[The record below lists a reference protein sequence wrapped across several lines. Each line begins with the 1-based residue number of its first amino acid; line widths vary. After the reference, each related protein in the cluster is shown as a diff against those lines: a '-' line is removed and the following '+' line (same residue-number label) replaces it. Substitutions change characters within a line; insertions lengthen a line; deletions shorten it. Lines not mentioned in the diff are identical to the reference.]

1 MQPLSADDP
10 DRVGGYALL
19 GRLGR
24 GAMGAV
30 YLARSRGGRPVAV
43 KVVKAELAEDPT
55 FRERFRREVAS
66 ARAVGGFWTAAVVD
80 ADTEA
85 PRPWFASEYVAGPTL
100 HEAVTRHGPL
110 PEHAVRLLGAGLAEA
125 LAAIHGANLVHRD
138 LKPGNV
144 LLGADG
150 PRVIDFGI
158 SRALERAGL
167 TMTGMF
173 FGTPGFFSPEQTTG
187 EEIGPPSDVFSLGAV
202 LVFAATGV
210 GPFGDGH
217 TTAMLYRVV
226 HAEADLSRLSPGL
239 RALIGPCLAKNP
251 AARPSAEQLL
261 AAIGDHGGST
271 REATSW
277 LPAAVTTLI
286 DERTAL
292 VAAPPP
298 RRPTLVVPAPG
309 VPAPGVPAPGVPA
322 PTRVGPPVGQP
333 TLVATA
339 EAPVAAPPPARLPP
353 PPSPKPP
360 TQVMTAPEEPPA
372 EAGPPLPVAAVQAV
386 SRAVEKVRA
395 GNAARQRARAAT
407 QAAAQRLEQA
417 MAGGVRFAAA
427 KAGSVFFGVLGLTL
441 AAGLVYMINLRGT
454 PSNLG
459 VVLTAAL
466 ACAYFAGSGVL
477 SLVRAALPSVEL
489 VVSPVGVTL
498 CQGRRRRHL
507 DWHHITRIGV
517 VGRGRRQYLVA
528 WLAAGV
534 DVPNAL
540 VGHRFRPHQ
549 GGIRLFPLGGGN
561 RPRREVRQHAR
572 DVRAALA
579 HYARGCYDPQL

>member
-125 LAAIHGANLVHRD
+125 LVAIHGAGLVHRD

-187 EEIGPPSDVFSLGAV
+187 DEIGPPSDVFSLGAV

-226 HAEADLSRLSPGL
+226 HAEPDLSRLTPGL
-239 RALIGPCLAKNP
+239 RALVGPCLAKNP
-251 AARPSAEQLL
+251 AARPTAEQLL
-261 AAIGDHGGST
+261 TAIGDVGGST
-271 REATSW
+271 RDATRW

-298 RRPTLVVPAPG
+298 PRLPAPTRA
-309 VPAPGVPAPGVPA
+309 APPPPRPA
-322 PTRVGPPVGQP
+322 PTRVAPPVGQP
-333 TLVATA
+333 TLVAA
-339 EAPVAAPPPARLPP
+339 ADAPAPAPPAPLPP
-353 PPSPKPP
+353 PPSAKPP
-360 TQVMTAPEEPPA
+360 TQVMPASTEQPPDEPP
-372 EAGPPLPVAAVQAV
+372 GPSLPVAAAQAV
-386 SRAVEKVRA
+386 SRAVEKARA
-395 GNAARQRARAAT
+395 SRLARQRAKAAT

-417 MAGGVRFAAA
+417 MAQGVRFAAA
-427 KAGSVFFGVLGLTL
+427 AGGSVFFGLLGLTL
-441 AAGLVYMINLRGT
+441 AAGLGYLLNTRGT
-454 PSNLG
+454 AGDRG
-459 VVLTAAL
+459 VELLAVLAF
-466 ACAYFAGSGVL
+466 AYFAGSGVL
-477 SLVRAALPSVEL
+477 SLVRAALPRLEL

-517 VGRGRRQYLVA
+517 VGRGRRQYVVA
-528 WLAAGV
+528 WLASGV
-534 DVPNAL
+534 DVPAAL
-540 VGHRFRPHQ
+540 VGHRFRPQQ
-549 GGIRLFPLGGGN
+549 GGIRLYPLGGGN
-561 RPRREVRQHAR
+561 RSRREVREHAR
-572 DVRAALA
+572 VVRAALA